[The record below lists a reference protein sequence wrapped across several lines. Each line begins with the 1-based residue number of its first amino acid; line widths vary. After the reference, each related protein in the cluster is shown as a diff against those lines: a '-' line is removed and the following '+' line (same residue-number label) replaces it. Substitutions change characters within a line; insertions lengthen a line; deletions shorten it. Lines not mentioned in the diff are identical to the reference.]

1 MTELGPDSALSG
13 ARVIGSLAGSAISLV
28 YMLPKG
34 RREAAGRFLTGVACG
49 LIFGDPTGLWLAR
62 KLDLLTSLAP
72 EDIVLAGATAASL
85 LAWWS
90 LGLLVR
96 LLDRYGAR
104 PRG

>member
-1 MTELGPDSALSG
+1 MTDWSQDGAQFTAKVLGAF
-13 ARVIGSLAGSAISLV
+13 AGSAISLV

-34 RREAAGRFLTGVACG
+34 RQEAAGRFLTGLACG
-49 LIFGDPTGLWLAR
+49 LIFGDPAGLWLAQ
-62 KLDLLTSLAP
+62 KLDLLASLSP

-96 LLDRYGAR
+96 FLDRGGR
-104 PRG
+104 PSG